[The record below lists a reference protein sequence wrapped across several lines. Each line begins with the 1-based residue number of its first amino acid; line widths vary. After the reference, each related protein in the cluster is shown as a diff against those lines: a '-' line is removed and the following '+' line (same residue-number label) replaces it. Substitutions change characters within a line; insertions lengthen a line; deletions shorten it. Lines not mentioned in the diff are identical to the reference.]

1 MNEITSAAGSLFGE
15 MNIVEAKSD
24 SVIAMLPTMT
34 DEQVKTTH
42 CYAQE
47 IGKAAWRVECAAN
60 AEILQRVQARAWQ
73 RNGDGVVAT
82 LASVAADLGISPQ
95 TIYRDAQIHKTFFDN
110 KNILR
115 TENVLQD
122 KQFYKAALSSDNPLQ
137 TIEVLTSRKAANPFY
152 TASDAYQDVKREKQ
166 AVRDDLLS
174 ANSPA
179 LDTLPSRYSVLYAD
193 PPWRYDFAVSSSR
206 EIENQ
211 YPTMETDDI
220 CALPVQSITET
231 DAVLF
236 LWATS
241 PKLLESLRVM
251 EAWGFTYKTCM
262 VWVKDKIGMGYYA
275 RQRHEILLI
284 GTQGHLPTPEPSNRP
299 DSVIMAAREKHSAK
313 PTQAYELL
321 EAMYPGLLKVEVFSR
336 CPRAGWSS
344 WGNQAQGGDNQLQ
357 SGNDQAQGEVT
368 E

>member
-1 MNEITSAAGSLFGE
+1 MNELAPLMGSLFGE
-15 MNIVEAKSD
+15 MNIVESKSD
-24 SVIAMLPTMT
+24 SVIALLPTMT
-34 DEQVKTTH
+34 DEQVKMTH

-47 IGKAAWRVECAAN
+47 VGKAAWRVECAAN
-60 AEILQRVQARAWQ
+60 AEILKRVQARAWQ

-82 LASVAADLGISPQ
+82 LASVASDLGVSPQ
-95 TIYRDAQIHKTFFDN
+95 TLYRDAQIHKTFFADT
-110 KNILR
+110 NILR

-122 KQFYKAALSSDNPLQ
+122 KQFYKVALSSDNPLQ
-137 TIEVLTSRKAANPFY
+137 TIEVLTDRKAANPFY
-152 TASDAYQDVKREKQ
+152 TASEAYQDVKREKRE
-166 AVRDDLLS
+166 ARDNVLNV
-174 ANSPA
+174 ATPA

-211 YPTMETDDI
+211 YPTMETQDI
-220 CALPVQSITET
+220 CDLPVLSIADT

-284 GTQGHLPTPEPSNRP
+284 GTRGHLPTPEPSNRP
-299 DSVIMAAREKHSAK
+299 DSVIMAPRDKHSAK
-313 PTQAYELL
+313 PVRAYELL
-321 EAMYPGLLKVEVFSR
+321 ESMYPGLPKVEIFCRS
-336 CPRAGWSS
+336 PRDGWAS
-344 WGNQAQGGDNQLQ
+344 WGNQAQG
-357 SGNDQAQGEVT
+357 EVISD
-368 E
+368 

>member
-1 MNEITSAAGSLFGE
+1 
-15 MNIVEAKSD
+15 
-24 SVIAMLPTMT
+24 MT
-34 DEQVKTTH
+34 DEQVKMTY

-60 AEILQRVQARAWQ
+60 AEILRRVQQRAWQ
-73 RNGDGVVAT
+73 RNGDGVAAT
-82 LASVAADLGISPQ
+82 LASVAADLGVSPR
-95 TIYRDAQIHKTFFDN
+95 TIYRDAQIHNSFFEGN
-110 KNILR
+110 KSENIVR
-115 TENVLQD
+115 ADNVLQD
-122 KQFYKAALSSDNPLQ
+122 KQFYKVALTSDNPLQ
-137 TIEVLTSRKAANPFY
+137 TIEMLTDRKSANPFY
-152 TASDAYQDVKREKQ
+152 TAGEAYQDVKREKRE
-166 AVRDDLLS
+166 ARDNVLS
-174 ANSPA
+174 EATPA

-211 YPTMETDDI
+211 YPTMETQDI
-220 CALPVQSITET
+220 CDLPVPSIADT

-284 GTQGHLPTPEPSNRP
+284 GTRGHLPTPEPSNRP
-299 DSVIMAAREKHSAK
+299 DSVIMAPRDKHSAK
-313 PTQAYELL
+313 PVRAYELL
-321 EAMYPGLLKVEVFSR
+321 ELMYPGLPKVEIFCR
-336 CPRAGWSS
+336 TPREGWAS
-344 WGNQAQGGDNQLQ
+344 WGNQAQGDVI
-357 SGNDQAQGEVT
+357 SG
-368 E
+368 